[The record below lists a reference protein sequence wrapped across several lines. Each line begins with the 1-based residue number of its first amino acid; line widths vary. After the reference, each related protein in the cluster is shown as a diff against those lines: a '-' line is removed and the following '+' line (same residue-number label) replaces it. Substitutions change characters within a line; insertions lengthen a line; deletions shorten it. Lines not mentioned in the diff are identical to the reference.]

1 MDESGTRR
9 NFPALGKYTA
19 DFLNGDILLRPL
31 LPLLRSLILMF
42 ALASCFSSSQNP
54 PASADVVVTH
64 GRIYTVDAKHPWAEA
79 IAIRKDKILAVGT
92 NREIFGYRNSSTKI
106 IDAQGR
112 LVLPAFT
119 DCHVH
124 FMDGSRGLQEV
135 ALDDAKTIA
144 EIQRRVRA
152 YAAAH
157 PKDPWVLGR
166 GWTYPV
172 FAPSGLP
179 NKKYLDE
186 IIPERPVYLE
196 GFDGHTWWAN
206 SAALAA
212 AHITKGTPN
221 PPGGMFVRDPA
232 TGEPTGAIKEDAAD
246 AIVRRRIPEPSRE
259 EKLEALRNGM
269 KLANQFGLA
278 RVHVLGGV
286 YAGHD
291 DLQNV
296 QLLEELRRNGE
307 LRLRFYL
314 AYRLDPPEMS
324 SRQLEAILAD
334 KKLLDDDWIAAGSAK
349 IFLDGVIE
357 THTAA
362 MLEPYAD
369 DPRLS
374 GDLLWDSEKYKQY
387 VAELDGHGI
396 QVFTH
401 AIGDRSIRLA
411 LDAYEAA
418 AKKNGTHDMRHR
430 IEHIENPSAA
440 DIPRFGELGVVAS
453 MQPLHAYPD
462 DNTLKSWAPNIGP
475 ERAQRGWPWHSI
487 QAAGGVLAFGSDWP
501 IVTLSPWPG
510 LETAVTRETTDGQP
524 KGGWIPSERIS
535 LPDAIRGYT
544 LNASIAGHREKTE
557 GSLEPGK
564 LADVIIVSED
574 LFKIDPMRIG
584 ETKVLLTM
592 VGGRVAYRAKEFQP

>member
-1 MDESGTRR
+1 MDESGTPR
-9 NFPALGKYTA
+9 NLPSLGKYTT
-19 DFLNGDILLRPL
+19 DFLNGDILLRPTP
-31 LPLLRSLILMF
+31 PLLCSLILMF
-42 ALASCFSSSQNP
+42 AVASYFSISQNP
-54 PASADVVVTH
+54 PASADVLVTH

-79 IAIRKDKILAVGT
+79 IATRKNKILAVG
-92 NREIFGYRNSSTKI
+92 NDVEILHYRGPQTKI
-106 IDAQGR
+106 VDAKGH

-124 FMDGSRGLQEV
+124 FMDGSTAMQQV
-135 ALDDAKTIA
+135 ALEDAKTIA
-144 EIQRRVRA
+144 EIQRRVKT

-179 NKKYLDE
+179 DKKYLDE
-186 IIPERPVYLE
+186 IIPDRPVYLE

-212 AHITKGTPN
+212 AHINPGTPN
-221 PPGGMFVRDPA
+221 PPGGMFVRDA

-246 AIVRRRIPEPSRE
+246 AIVQRAIPERSRE
-259 EKLEALRNGM
+259 EKLQALRNGI

-286 YAGHD
+286 NAGHD

-296 QLLEELRRNGE
+296 DLLEELRRNDE
-307 LRLRFYL
+307 LTLRFYL

-324 SRQLEAILAD
+324 TRQLQSILTD
-334 KKLLDDDWIAAGSAK
+334 KQLYHDDWIAAGSAK

-362 MLEPYAD
+362 MLEPYSD
-369 DPRLS
+369 DPHLS
-374 GDLLWDSEKYKQY
+374 GDLLWDQEKYKQF
-387 VAELDGHGI
+387 VAELDADGI

-418 AKKNGTHDMRHR
+418 AKKNGTRDMRHR
-430 IEHIENPSAA
+430 VEHIEDPSAA

-510 LETAVTRETTDGQP
+510 LETALTRETTDGQP

-535 LPDAIRGYT
+535 LADAIRGYT
-544 LNASIAGHREKTE
+544 LNAAFAGHREKTE
-557 GSLEPGK
+557 GSLEAGK
-564 LADVIIVSED
+564 LADMIIVSQD
-574 LFKIDPMRIG
+574 LFKVQTRRIG

-592 VGGRVAYRAKEFQP
+592 VGGSVAYRAKDFQP